1 MIRCFVSDLDGTL
14 LNDCDSLAFES
25 AAVIQQ
31 LIQKGYEFIIAS
43 GRSRQSVEK
52 LLKPYDIHCL
62 RILCNGAVIVDADD
76 NVLYTRAI
84 DERDG
89 FNLGAAAF

>member
-43 GRSRQSVEK
+43 GS
-52 LLKPYDIHCL
+52 D
-62 RILCNGAVIVDADD
+62 
-76 NVLYTRAI
+76 
-84 DERDG
+84 
-89 FNLGAAAF
+89 